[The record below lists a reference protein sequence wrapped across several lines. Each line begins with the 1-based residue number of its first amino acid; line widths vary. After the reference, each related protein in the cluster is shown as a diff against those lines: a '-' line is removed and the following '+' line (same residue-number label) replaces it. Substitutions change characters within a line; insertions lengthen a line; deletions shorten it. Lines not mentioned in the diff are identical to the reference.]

1 VFASVRKV
9 GKTVAKQMAWM
20 VLGVGA
26 GVGLVMYLLGQREEQ
41 AQSARRPQPKQK
53 IVIPPPIREEA
64 KPGILKLNLT
74 AEPAKFVRREQG
86 TVAVETL
93 PGASCKLKAVYS
105 TNRKPSGLDEGPVA
119 ADSSGNCRW
128 TWPIGTGGSHVDVT
142 VWASLSG
149 YEDAEASLRI
159 EIVD

>member
-1 VFASVRKV
+1 MFASFRKV
-9 GKTVAKQMAWM
+9 GKSFARQVAWV
-20 VLGVGA
+20 VLGVGT

-41 AQSARRPQPKQK
+41 AKSASSPRPRQK
-53 IVIPPPIREEA
+53 IVIPPPIREEV
-64 KPGILKLNLT
+64 KPGALKLNLT
-74 AEPAKFVRREQG
+74 AEPAKFARRKQG
-86 TVAVETL
+86 TVIVETL
-93 PGASCKLKAVYS
+93 PGASCKLEAVYS

-142 VWASLSG
+142 AQASLDG